1 MLGTR
6 DPELLDPH
14 ASTGYLIWLDDKA
27 RIIID
32 TGPGTVQNFTKS
44 GTNYEDV
51 QLMLFTHFNGNRSAD
66 FAAYIKGCVF
76 SKRTNRLN
84 GCFCLHYT
92 GACME
97 GNCVKFWYS
106 GAAKTLITHKKK
118 YTAVCIS

>member
-44 GTNYEDV
+44 SANYEDML
-51 QLMLFTHFNGNRSAD
+51 LMLFTHFNGKRSAD
-66 FAAYIKGCVF
+66 FSAYTKGGFLGLTTLMSSDPVVPVLCYQRLSLSLALSVKTVF
-76 SKRTNRLN
+76 IL
-84 GCFCLHYT
+84 
-92 GACME
+92 
-97 GNCVKFWYS
+97 V
-106 GAAKTLITHKKK
+106 
-118 YTAVCIS
+118 